1 MARIP
6 FFGTAGSDDPKGKR
20 ALSAC
25 GFGSAL
31 AQRARSAW

>member
-1 MARIP
+1 MGRIR

-20 ALSAC
+20 GLSAC